1 MASNRPYYLYRMLRS
16 LLAADGV
23 NRSLVTVFIDGY
35 YEEPLEVSQLFN
47 LRAIQQR
54 PLSQRSARI
63 SNHYKTS
70 LTATFELFPSAE
82 FAIIFEEDLDVAQD
96 ALIYFNQTLD
106 LLRTD
111 PSLYC
116 VSAWNDQGYE
126 HTVGDS
132 GLLYRIE
139 TMPGLGWMLSRR
151 LYKEELEPNWP
162 SADQPHD
169 WDMWIRTQSVRKN
182 RECIIPDISRTFH
195 FGSTGTNIN
204 SYFQK
209 QYFSKHAFNLVPQSK
224 FAHLDQ
230 MRADLYEKLVQTLL
244 LEALPVDTLF
254 ARNNSLTNNQR
265 LANNATALDRLCSL
279 VNVGRLNQSATIT
292 PLPPIAAQ
300 QQPHTDGRT
309 NHSQQEAHYV
319 IFIEMIDGHDF
330 GNWLKLAK
338 CWRIWD
344 LDVRG
349 QHNSM
354 WRLFLSRRP
363 FLVVG
368 VPASPY
374 SRYKPKNLVP
384 FKLD

>member
-23 NRSLVTVFIDGY
+23 NKTMITVFIDGF
-35 YEEPLEVSQLFN
+35 YEEPLEVSQLFD

-54 PLSQRSARI
+54 PLSRRSARI

-70 LTATFELFPSAE
+70 LSATFELFPSAE

-126 HTVGDS
+126 HTVGDNK
-132 GLLYRIE
+132 LVYRIE

-151 LYKEELEPNWP
+151 LYKDELEPNWP
-162 SADQPHD
+162 SPDQPHD
-169 WDMWIRTQSVRKN
+169 WDMWIRTQAVRRN
-182 RECIIPDISRTFH
+182 RECLIPDVSRTFH

-209 QYFSKHAFNLVPQSK
+209 QYFSKHAFNLSPQTEFSK
-224 FAHLDQ
+224 LDQ
-230 MRADLYEKLVQTLL
+230 MSANSYERLVEKLVS
-244 LEALPVDTLF
+244 EAIPVDALF
-254 ARNNSLTNNQR
+254 DGPPPSSS
-265 LANNATALDRLCSL
+265 ANRTELDQLCSL
-279 VNVGRLNQSATIT
+279 ASVSRSGSYEAPSKLNWRRPETGVTNQ
-292 PLPPIAAQ
+292 PGEPP
-300 QQPHTDGRT
+300 
-309 NHSQQEAHYV
+309 HYV
-319 IFIEMIDGHDF
+319 IYIEMIDKQDF
-330 GNWLKLAK
+330 NSWLKLAK
-338 CWRIWD
+338 CWCIWD

-354 WRLFLSRRP
+354 WRLFLSGRP
-363 FLVVG
+363 IMVVG

-374 SRYKPKNLVP
+374 SRFKPANLVP
-384 FKLD
+384 FKLI

>member
-1 MASNRPYYLYRMLRS
+1 MVMASNRPYYLYRMLRS

-23 NRSLVTVFIDGY
+23 NKSMVTVFIDGY
-35 YEEPLEVSQLFN
+35 YEEPLSVSRLFN
-47 LRAIQQR
+47 LRAVQQR

-70 LTATFELFPSAE
+70 LTATFELFPSAQ
-82 FAIIFEEDLDVAQD
+82 FAIIFEEDLDIAQD
-96 ALIYFNQTLD
+96 TLIYFNQTLD

-116 VSAWNDQGYE
+116 ISAWNDQGYE
-126 HTVGDS
+126 HSVGDS
-132 GLLYRIE
+132 RLLYRIE

-182 RECIIPDISRTFH
+182 RECLIPDISRTFH

-209 QYFSKHAFNLVPQSK
+209 QYFSKHAFNLIPQST
-224 FAHLDQ
+224 FANLDQ
-230 MRADLYEKLVQTLL
+230 MHHDAYEKLIEKLFI
-244 LEALPVDTLF
+244 EALPVNILFDNSTGGYLPEAFDT
-254 ARNNSLTNNQR
+254 R
-265 LANNATALDRLCSL
+265 NATDHLCSL
-279 VNVGRLNQSATIT
+279 ANVGHNRVASPRSLLTLTKHPLNNVTSD
-292 PLPPIAAQ
+292 
-300 QQPHTDGRT
+300 H
-309 NHSQQEAHYV
+309 QEPHYV
-319 IFIEMIDGHDF
+319 IYIEMIDKHDF
-330 GNWLKLAK
+330 SNWLKLAK

-354 WRLFLSRRP
+354 WRLFLAKRP
-363 FLVVG
+363 LLVAG

-374 SRYKPKNLVP
+374 SRYKPKDLVP
-384 FKLD
+384 FKL